1 MCVFVI
7 LYTLHFTLYSLSL
20 EAVVSPQYSLVLVMG
35 AELDGSVGDDP
46 HHGGRVAPPQ
56 AEESILQVD
65 QPARLLEVVH
75 ISWG

>member
-1 MCVFVI
+1 MI

-56 AEESILQVD
+56 AEESILQVGLVD